1 MSAHRFSMGEALSF
15 GWETVKSNIGF
26 FIGLLI
32 VAFLIENIPSMIS
45 QFFQSDYPFISAL
58 FALASA
64 ILGMVVQMG
73 LIKVSLQFCDGTKSK
88 LDDLLATFKLVGNM
102 FVASILYVLIVC
114 AGFLLLI
121 VPGVIWFYKYSLFA
135 HFIVDK
141 GLGPIA
147 ALKESGVATQDA
159 KWDIFIFQWV
169 LFFINVAGA
178 LALFVGLFVTIPLS
192 LLAYT
197 YIYRTLSGG
206 TTGTVQSSVANG
218 SADKGQGVMYVNL
231 GY

>member
-1 MSAHRFSMGEALSF
+1 MSAHRFSIGEAISF

-45 QFFQSDYPFISAL
+45 QYFQADYPLIAAL
-58 FALASA
+58 FALVSA
-64 ILGMVVQMG
+64 VVAMVVQMG
-73 LIKVSLQFCDGTKSK
+73 LIKVSLKFCDGIKGK
-88 LDDLLATFKLVGNM
+88 LDDLLSTFKLLWSM
-102 FVASILYVLIVC
+102 FAASILYVLIVL

-121 VPGVIWFYKYSLFA
+121 VPGVIWFYKYCLFPY
-135 HFIVDK
+135 FIVDK

-147 ALKESGVATQDA
+147 ALKESGVAMEDA

-169 LFFINVAGA
+169 LFFINIAGA
-178 LALFVGLFVTIPLS
+178 LALFVGLFVTVPLS
-192 LLAYT
+192 MVAYA

-206 TTGTVQSSVANG
+206 STDTAQSSVPAASN
-218 SADKGQGVMYVNL
+218 AQGVMYVNL